1 MVFNKKKS
9 LKALIQN
16 SLGSKFFRSI
26 YFNVDGKSKD
36 ILENGNLSCAFYV
49 SIILKIL
56 GLISEIHT
64 TVNST
69 ILDLEKS
76 GWQKTKKPTFGAVV
90 VWEPTLKNKHYH
102 IGFCLNS
109 KKAVSNSSKKRCPI
123 IHNINYQNRKIKAIY
138 VHKEIDSKF
147 KPFC

>member
-1 MVFNKKKS
+1 MVFSKKKS

-26 YFNVDGKSKD
+26 YFNVSGKPKD

-49 SIILKIL
+49 SVILKIL

-64 TVNST
+64 TVKS
-69 ILDLEKS
+69 IISDLEKS
-76 GWQKTKKPTFGAVV
+76 GWQKTKKPAFGAVI
-90 VWEPTLKNKHYH
+90 VWEPAPPKSKHYH

-123 IHNINYQNRKIKAIY
+123 IHDINYQNRKIKAIY
-138 VHKEIDSKF
+138 KF
-147 KPFC
+147 KELV

>member
-9 LKALIQN
+9 LNVLIKN
-16 SLGSKFFRSI
+16 SLSSSFFRSI
-26 YFNVDGKSKD
+26 YFDINGKSKD

-64 TVNST
+64 TVKST

-76 GWQKTKKPTFGAVV
+76 GWQKTKKAVFGAVI
-90 VWEPTLKNKHYH
+90 VWEPTSKNKHYH
-102 IGFCLNS
+102 IGFCLSS
-109 KKAVSNSSKKRCPI
+109 KKAVSNSSKKRGPI
-123 IHNINYQNRKIKAIY
+123 IQ
-138 VHKEIDSKF
+138 
-147 KPFC
+147 

>member
-1 MVFNKKKS
+1 VVFNKKKS
-9 LKALIQN
+9 LKILIQN
-16 SLGSKFFRSI
+16 SLNSKFFRSI
-26 YFNVDGKSKD
+26 YFDINGKSKD

-64 TVNST
+64 TVKST

-76 GWQKTKKPTFGAVV
+76 GWQKTKKPFFGAVI

-109 KKAVSNSSKKRCPI
+109 KKAVSNSSKKRGPI
-123 IHNINYQNRKIKAIY
+123 IHNINYQKRKIKAIY
-138 VHKEIDSKF
+138 KF
-147 KPFC
+147 KELV